1 MAQTS
6 FTRAEAQ
13 AKVGTRVRPR
23 VAIAGVRRGAT
34 GTIIRVDRV
43 IDGYDV
49 EVAWVWAGRPTPWVD
64 WLTKEEYE
72 ARLIELRDPGPMG
85 PPATR
90 PVEGARPRAQGLFPT
105 GAGPTCP

>member
-13 AKVGTRVRPR
+13 AKVGMRVRPR

-49 EVAWVWAGRPTPWVD
+49 EVAWVWAGRHTPWID
-64 WLTKEEYE
+64 WLTKKEYE
-72 ARLIELRDPGPMG
+72 GRLIELRELRADGAPGHASG
-85 PPATR
+85 
-90 PVEGARPRAQGLFPT
+90 
-105 GAGPTCP
+105 